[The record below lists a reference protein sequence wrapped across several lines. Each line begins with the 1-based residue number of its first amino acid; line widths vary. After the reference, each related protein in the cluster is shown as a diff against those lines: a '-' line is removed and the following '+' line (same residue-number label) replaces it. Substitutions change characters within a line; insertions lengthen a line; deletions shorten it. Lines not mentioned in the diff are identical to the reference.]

1 MKIVVKLMEF
11 QLFGGVFHRFPLFLI
26 PFRPLLDCQELM
38 IHLWA
43 GPLLSAPAE
52 VVVGNDEVSV
62 RPTGVSKA
70 SQLEK
75 ILQRICC
82 EEP

>member
-1 MKIVVKLMEF
+1 
-11 QLFGGVFHRFPLFLI
+11 
-26 PFRPLLDCQELM
+26 M

-82 EEP
+82 EEGGAISPKWLSDTMVICMSDLITKDEALL